1 MVEMNGKIL
10 RSELLTKLKEKINNL
25 PEQLGLC
32 VIQVGN
38 DEASNVYVGQK
49 EKLALELG
57 YKFIHKTFPEDVEQE
72 EVLKYIEEINNDDT
86 IDGLLVQMPLPKQL
100 DETVIQ
106 NAVSPL
112 KDVDGLTYV
121 NSGKLGH
128 NVDALVPCTPKGII
142 DMLDNFKIDISGK
155 NAVVIGRSVLVGK
168 PMAQLLLNKNA
179 TVTICHSKTKN
190 IETYTKNADIIVV
203 AIGKAGFLKKDMV
216 KEGSV
221 IIDVGINRIDGK
233 LYGDVDYDEVSK
245 IASHI
250 TPVPG
255 GVGPMTVYELMN
267 NVYEAHMLRNK

>member
-25 PEQLGLC
+25 PSQLGLC

-49 EKLALELG
+49 EKLSLELG
-57 YKFIHKTFPEDVEQE
+57 YKFIHKTFPQDVTQE

-86 IDGLLVQMPLPKQL
+86 IDGLLVQMPLPKHL

-128 NVDALVPCTPKGII
+128 NCDALVPCTPKGII

-168 PMAQLLLNKNA
+168 PMAQLLLNRNA

-190 IETYTKNADIIVV
+190 IEMYTKNADIIVV

-216 KEGSV
+216 KEGAV

-233 LYGDVDYDEVSK
+233 LYGDVDFAEVSEV
-245 IASHI
+245 ASHI

-267 NVYEAHMLRNK
+267 NVYEAHMLRTK